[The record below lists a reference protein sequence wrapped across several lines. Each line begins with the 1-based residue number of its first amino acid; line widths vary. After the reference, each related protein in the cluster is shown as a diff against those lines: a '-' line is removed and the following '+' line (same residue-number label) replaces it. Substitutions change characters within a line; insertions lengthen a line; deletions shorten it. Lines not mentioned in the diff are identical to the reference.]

1 MERICWESKFITCSF
16 CNVLVTL
23 GLVKCMQHFTFTT
36 TSCNIVGSCY
46 QIFEGAGQLTHAIS
60 CKVQHH
66 LTSCNML
73 PYIASGWPNIC
84 NTLHTT
90 MLHWNVVCICPGI
103 YVHITKDNNLS
114 YVFEIHLSVIHDI
127 VIFLDK
133 AVKAFSWV
141 WEWQIKA
148 NGWKKE
154 ENITSQ
160 ECWFQVSRSYI
171 GWNYR
176 KVSSECIIAVL

>member
-1 MERICWESKFITCSF
+1 M
-16 CNVLVTL
+16 
-23 GLVKCMQHFTFTT
+23 
-36 TSCNIVGSCY
+36 
-46 QIFEGAGQLTHAIS
+46 S

-90 MLHWNVVCICPGI
+90 MLH
-103 YVHITKDNNLS
+103 LS
-114 YVFEIHLSVIHDI
+114 YVFEIHLCVIHDI

-171 GWNYR
+171 GWNYW
-176 KVSSECIIAVL
+176 KVPSECFTAVLQPVWIALKSQSLSGEKVNLFLLCLGQQYGMVLFYSFKCIFLLFFILVAPQCTLMI

>member
-36 TSCNIVGSCY
+36 TSCNIVGSCC
-46 QIFEGAGQLTHAIS
+46 QICEGAGQLMHAIS

-66 LTSCNML
+66 LISCNML

-90 MLHWNVVCICPGI
+90 MLH
-103 YVHITKDNNLS
+103 LS
-114 YVFEIHLSVIHDI
+114 YVFEIHLCVIHDI

-141 WEWQIKA
+141 WEWQITA